1 MGIVGG
7 QFKAPEFFGRRN
19 AFKISLCFRLQND
32 TLETSVNLPLNQ
44 NLETRQLAYC
54 SLEVPRHQP
63 SSDRDP

>member
-32 TLETSVNLPLNQ
+32 ALETSSVNLPLNQ
-44 NLETRQLAYC
+44 NLET
-54 SLEVPRHQP
+54 
-63 SSDRDP
+63 